1 MIWPFTTIAKLREEL
16 RVTQSD
22 LRLAEGHLKALTNE
36 LSAVKERHTKALNL
50 EQELVAALKEELGI
64 NKSARA
70 KFESELYWL
79 KREFTALQKALA
91 QAQKNDVPKD
101 IKTGKFT
108 KKPKDV

>member
-16 RVTQSD
+16 RVTQGD

-36 LSAVKERHTKALNL
+36 MPIARERHTKVLGTKQRLLDALRK
-50 EQELVAALKEELGI
+50 ELAVTKSSLTISENALHWKEMQLAA
-64 NKSARA
+64 S
-70 KFESELYWL
+70 
-79 KREFTALQKALA
+79 QKALA
-91 QAQKNDVPKD
+91 KSQKNDVPKD